1 MERGLDGTKLGRI
14 GIGGVFMYVG
24 TTRAAGLAIVLS
36 LATTT
41 AFAAISTAEQKRLTD
56 AGTVVTALRTAEN
69 GISEDLWQKA
79 ACVIVVPD
87 MKKAA
92 FIVGGEYG
100 KGVMSCRTANG
111 WSSPVFME
119 LQKGSLGFQAGA
131 TEIDLVLLVMNRD
144 AATKMLNSK
153 VSLGADASVAAGP
166 VGRAASASTSEKLA
180 QVLSYSRSKGAF
192 AGVNLSGGSLRVDK
206 DSNTDAYGAEVAPV
220 SVINGGATKL
230 AAAST
235 FLNTLGSSPRATTG
249 KY

>member
-1 MERGLDGTKLGRI
+1 
-14 GIGGVFMYVG
+14 MYVR
-24 TTRAAGLAIVLS
+24 TARAAGLAIVLS
-36 LATTT
+36 SVIATT
-41 AFAAISTAEQKRLTD
+41 ASAAISTGEQKRLND
-56 AGTVVTALRTAEN
+56 AASVVTALRGGEN
-69 GISEDLWQKA
+69 GISDDLWQKA

-92 FIVGGEYG
+92 FVVGGEYG

-131 TEIDLVLLVMNRD
+131 TEIDLVLLVMNHD

-166 VGRAASASTSEKLA
+166 VGRAASASTSENLA
-180 QVLSYSRSKGAF
+180 QVLSYSRSKGVF

-206 DSNTDAYGAEVAPV
+206 DSNTDAYGASVALDTI
-220 SVINGGATKL
+220 INGSGPKL
-230 AAAST
+230 TVASG
-235 FLNTLGSSPRATTG
+235 FLNTLGTSPRATTG
-249 KY
+249 TRTPATTDAPKY

>member
-1 MERGLDGTKLGRI
+1 
-14 GIGGVFMYVG
+14 MYVR
-24 TTRAAGLAIVLS
+24 TARAAGLAIVLS
-36 LATTT
+36 SVIATT
-41 AFAAISTAEQKRLTD
+41 AFAAISTGEQKRLND
-56 AGTVVTALRTAEN
+56 AASVVTALRGGEN
-69 GISEDLWQKA
+69 GISDDLWQKA

-92 FIVGGEYG
+92 FVVGGEYG

-131 TEIDLVLLVMNRD
+131 TEIDLVLLVMNHD

-166 VGRAASASTSEKLA
+166 VGRAASASTSENLA
-180 QVLSYSRSKGAF
+180 QVLSYSRSKGVF

-206 DSNTDAYGAEVAPV
+206 DSNTDAYGASVALDTI
-220 SVINGGATKL
+220 INGSGPKL
-230 AAAST
+230 TAASG
-235 FLNTLGSSPRATTG
+235 FLNTLGTSPRATTG
-249 KY
+249 TRTPATTDAPKY